1 MEFREITRYNKRCE
15 VIINDEL
22 QKTSFSEDELLSGIV
37 IDPYPIFEPLMLIP
51 VNNTKAYTF
60 SHLTANETKT
70 YRLTQFKDPAGF
82 VDGMNEGDITW
93 SMVSQTRYLYAD
105 EDRKKIAKP
114 KKVTIFIDFDDTDG
128 LTITF
133 HVDGTRLTASCT
145 YSQTRQSGM
154 GNTGATIYRD
164 LIEIF
169 CPEEIR
175 AGKHFDIKVSK
186 VVPTDGDVELFGQ
199 ELTIYEGHEEE
210 EEFFDTLDS
219 ASGAMTF
226 VVEADASPEVDA
238 YA

>member
-1 MEFREITRYNKRCE
+1 MEIREVTRYNKRCDI
-15 VIINDEL
+15 IINDKI
-22 QKTSFSEDELLSGIV
+22 QKTSFSEDELLSGV
-37 IDPYPIFEPLMLIP
+37 PVDPYPIYEPLMLIP
-51 VNNTKAYTF
+51 VNNTKAYTLC
-60 SHLTANETKT
+60 HLSANEAQT

-169 CPEEIR
+169 CREEIR
-175 AGKHFDIKVSK
+175 AGKHFDINISK
-186 VVPTDGDVELFGQ
+186 VVPADGDVELFGQ
-199 ELTIYEGHEEE
+199 ELTIDDGYEEE
-210 EEFFDTLDS
+210 EEFHDTLDS
-219 ASGAMTF
+219 VSGATTF